1 MPASLLVLTDFS
13 PAATRA
19 LRYADTLAGAIGARL
34 VLLHVR
40 RDSLLDPALLT
51 GQLPHRSEASTD
63 AALTRAVRDLTVPV
77 VTETG
82 HGQVAGAVAVA
93 LGRHPGAVLVL
104 GRPEEE
110 SIPDELISTTA
121 LDLLRADDPAPMLV
135 VPLHSPPAAPP
146 HRVLLAVDAEP
157 FTLHESRGVVR
168 HFFSA
173 LHARLTVGHVSP
185 KADETATATAVDAV
199 SQLSLVADLHQL
211 HTVNLINPVA
221 ADGIL
226 QAAATGHFD
235 LIVLIARPRS
245 FLGDLFHRSVTAEV
259 LLHSPLPVLVLPAR

>member
-1 MPASLLVLTDFS
+1 MPSSLLVLTDFS
-13 PAATRA
+13 PSADHA
-19 LRYADTLAGAIGARL
+19 LRYANNLAWALDAQL

-51 GQLPHRSEASTD
+51 GQLSIRSQTAIDS
-63 AALTRAVRDLTVPV
+63 ALTRVSRDLTVPF

-82 HGQVAGAVAVA
+82 HGQVASAVVDA
-93 LGRHPGAVLVL
+93 LIRHPAALLVV

-121 LDLLRADDPAPMLV
+121 LDLLRATSQPMLV
-135 VPLHSPPAAPP
+135 VPHHPPTAALP
-146 HRVLLAVDAEP
+146 HRILLAIDAEP
-157 FTLHESRGVVR
+157 FTLNESNEAVR

-173 LHARLTVGHVSP
+173 PSTQLTVIHISP
-185 KADETATATAVDAV
+185 DAGEAATSAAFEAITH
-199 SQLSLVADLHQL
+199 LSLIADLPQL
-211 HTVNLINPVA
+211 QTSTLVNPVP

-226 QAAATGHFD
+226 QAAATGKFD

-245 FLGDLFHRSVTAEV
+245 FLGELFHHSVTAEM